1 MRAELK
7 QRQKIRMNLLDFLN
21 IIDCTTIELS
31 RRESGVGGVIKARDE
46 ILRKY
51 NLTEADIPRLRKAL
65 AKGEYRILARK
76 EEGGDIKCRD

>member
-21 IIDCTTIELS
+21 IIDCTTIELC

-51 NLTEADIPRLRKAL
+51 NLNEENIPRLKLAL
-65 AKGEYRILARK
+65 AKGEYRIIARK
-76 EEGGDIKCRD
+76 EKEVI